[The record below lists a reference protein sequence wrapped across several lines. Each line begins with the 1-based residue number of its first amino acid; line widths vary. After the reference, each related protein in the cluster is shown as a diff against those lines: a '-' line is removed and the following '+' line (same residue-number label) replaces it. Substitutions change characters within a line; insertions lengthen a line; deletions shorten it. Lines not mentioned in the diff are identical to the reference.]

1 MKKPTLLYIPLFVL
15 FALALSVLAIHWS
28 NVFRGFKVAASQID
42 MPLVINGEVI
52 TVRPEAEK
60 AGLKV
65 KDKLVAVNGRA
76 VKTMDAT
83 ALAKSGI
90 NWLSD

>member
-28 NVFRGFKVAASQID
+28 NVFRGFNVAASQID

-60 AGLKV
+60 AGMKF
-65 KDKLVAVNGRA
+65 RA
-76 VKTMDAT
+76 AEPR
-83 ALAKSGI
+83 GI
-90 NWLSD
+90 KRKEMAELNPLLRLDF

>member
-28 NVFRGFKVAASQID
+28 NVFRGYNVAASQSD
-42 MPLVINGEVI
+42 LPLIVNGEVI
-52 TVRPEAEK
+52 AVRPEAEK

-65 KDKLVAVNGRA
+65 KDKLVAVNGR
-76 VKTMDAT
+76 VVETRDAY
-83 ALAKSGI
+83 LEEIAKA
-90 NWLSD
+90 NPDE